1 MLTRTSP
8 ALLAMGSLVLLYLIF
23 PNLVI
28 VPMSLSSAPHFQ
40 FPPPG
45 LSLRWYEQF
54 FGDARWIDSLLVS
67 TRVGLLATV
76 LSVLL
81 GTGAAFGIARGR
93 LPAAGAVRA
102 LLLAPLVTPY
112 VIIAAGLYVLYVRLR
127 LVDTEVGLALAHTLL
142 GIPVVMIAVSAAMR
156 GARRELEDAAMSLGA
171 TPRQTFFKVTLPLVR
186 PGILTGA
193 LFAFITSFDEVI
205 IAVFVSG
212 VHSKTLPMKMWDGVR
227 TEISPVLTAVSTIL
241 IGLSI
246 GALVVIEL
254 LRRHRRRAMA
264 VAS

>member
-1 MLTRTSP
+1 MLIRTSP
-8 ALLAMGSLVLLYLIF
+8 TLVVVGSVVLLYLIF
-23 PNLVI
+23 PNVVI
-28 VPMSLSSAPHFQ
+28 IPMSLSSAPHFQ

-67 TRVGLLATV
+67 VRVALLATA
-76 LSVLL
+76 LSVVL

-93 LPAAGAVRA
+93 LPVPAAIRS

-112 VIIAAGLYVLYVRLR
+112 VIIAAGLYVLYVRLH
-127 LVDTEVGLALAHTLL
+127 LIDSEIGLALAHTLL

-156 GARRELEDAAMSLGA
+156 GARRELEQAAMSLGA
-171 TPRQTFFKVTLPLVR
+171 TPRQTFFKITLPLVR

-212 VHSKTLPMKMWDGVR
+212 VRSKTLPMKMWDGVR

-241 IGLSI
+241 TALSI
-246 GALVVIEL
+246 AVLVVIEV
-254 LRRHRRRAMA
+254 LRRRRRRTGEAMA
-264 VAS
+264 

>member
-8 ALLAMGSLVLLYLIF
+8 MLLIVGSVVLLYLIF

-28 VPMSLSSAPHFQ
+28 IPMSFSSAPHFE

-45 LSLRWYEQF
+45 LSFRWYEAF
-54 FGDARWIDSLLVS
+54 FADARWIDALLVS
-67 TRVGLLATV
+67 IRVALLTTL

-81 GTGAAFGIARGR
+81 GTGAAFGVARGR
-93 LPAAGAVRA
+93 LPVPTAIRS

-127 LVDTEVGLALAHTLL
+127 LVDSELGLALAHTLL
-142 GIPVVMIAVSAAMR
+142 GIPVVMIAVGAAIR
-156 GARRELEDAAMSLGA
+156 DSRQDLEHAAMSLGA
-171 TPRQTFFKVTLPLVR
+171 TPGQTFFKVTLPLVR
-186 PGILTGA
+186 PGMLTGA

-212 VHSKTLPMKMWDGVR
+212 VRSKTLPMKMWDGVR
-227 TEISPVLTAVSTIL
+227 TEISPILTAVSTIL
-241 IGLSI
+241 IALSI
-246 GALVVIEL
+246 GALVVIEV
-254 LRRHRRRAMA
+254 LRRRRQRALA
-264 VAS
+264 ATP

>member
-8 ALLAMGSLVLLYLIF
+8 MLWLVGSVVLVYLIV

-28 VPMSLSSAPHFQ
+28 IPMSFSSAPHFQ

-45 LSLRWYEQF
+45 LSLRWYEAF
-54 FGDARWIDSLLVS
+54 FTDARWIDSLFVS
-67 TRVGLLATV
+67 VRVALLTTL

-81 GTGAAFGIARGR
+81 GTSAAFGIARGR
-93 LPAAGAVRA
+93 LPLPMAIRS

-112 VIIAAGLYVLYVRLR
+112 VITAAGLYVLYVRLR
-127 LVDTEVGLALAHTLL
+127 LIDSELGLALAHTLL

-156 GARRELEDAAMSLGA
+156 DARRELEQAAMSLGA
-171 TPRQTFFKVTLPLVR
+171 TPRQTFFKVTVPLVR

-212 VHSKTLPMKMWDGVR
+212 VRSKTLPMKMWDGVR

-241 IGLSI
+241 IALSL
-246 GALVVIEL
+246 GALIVIEI
-254 LRRHRRRAMA
+254 LRRQRRRALA
-264 VAS
+264 ATS